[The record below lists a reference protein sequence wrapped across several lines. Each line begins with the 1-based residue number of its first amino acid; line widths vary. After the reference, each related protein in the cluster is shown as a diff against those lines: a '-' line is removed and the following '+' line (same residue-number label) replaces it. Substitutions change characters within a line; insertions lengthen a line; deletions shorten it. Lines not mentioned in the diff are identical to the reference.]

1 MKVSLN
7 WLKRYVNINVTPEE
21 LCERMTSQGFEVEGM
36 EKSALMTNVV
46 VAKILEIEKH
56 PDSDHLQ
63 ICQLD
68 TGAEE
73 KVQIVTGADNVF
85 VGAHVPAALHDSHLP
100 NGMHIKKG
108 KLRGVP
114 SNGMMC
120 SGEELCLKG
129 SGFPGA
135 DVYGILILDEKWA
148 SGTDVNTVIGADDC
162 IIDFSVTSNR
172 PDCNSVLGIAREVAV
187 CLNEEFH
194 IPSTEYTVKKDT
206 VKPIRVT
213 VEDFDL
219 CPRYVGATVEN
230 IRVAPSPKWMCDCL
244 LAAGMRPINNIV
256 DITNFVMLETG
267 QPMHAFDI
275 DDINDAH
282 IIVRRAKENE
292 TLTTLDSKEH
302 TLNNEMLVI
311 ADGARAVG
319 IAGVMGGE
327 NSEIKETT
335 TAIFFESAKFRRDSV
350 RKTARGL
357 GIATEASS
365 RFEKGIDASGCDFA
379 LKRALSLIDELD
391 AGDVTSWNPDV
402 YEALPEDKTILAP
415 LSRIEELLGIKVPTD
430 VILTILKNLGIK
442 TELKDEVITCLI
454 PTRRDDIEGVHDI
467 AEEIIRVYG
476 YDHIISQPLSGVL
489 TRGTKTRQHQ
499 LSDITKE
506 ELLSMGANEIAT
518 YSFISQKAYDL
529 LGISSENT
537 VKLINP
543 LGEDYSIMRTQLFSS
558 MLTVMGTNFNK
569 GTTDMRLFEI
579 SKLFI
584 PKAVPVTE
592 QPEERKTLAIGIM
605 GEKEDFFT
613 LKSMVETIFSRFNI
627 KATYAKSNEPYMHP
641 GRQAVITA
649 GNNVLG
655 YLGEIHPDVA
665 SKFDIDAR
673 PLIAQLDLVNIFA
686 IASSKVLYQALPKY
700 PAIERDLAVL
710 VDVSQEIGPMLDAI
724 RSAGGQLVKEVRL
737 FDIYKSDSLG
747 ENKMSVAFSITMLN
761 PERTLKAVEAQKA
774 FDKIVRSLEYRFGA
788 SLRG

>member
-7 WLKRYVNINVTPEE
+7 WLKRYVDIDVTPEV
-21 LCERMTSQGFEVEGM
+21 LCDKMTSQGFEVEGI
-36 EKSALMTNVV
+36 EKNSVMTNVV

-68 TGAEE
+68 IGQEE
-73 KVQIVTGADNVF
+73 NVQIVTGADNVF
-85 VGAHVPAALHDSHLP
+85 VGAHVPAALNDSHLP

-120 SGEELCLKG
+120 SGEELCLQG

-148 SGTDVNTVIGADDC
+148 PGTDVNTVIGADDC
-162 IIDFSVTSNR
+162 VIDFSVTSNR

-187 CLNEEFH
+187 CLNKEIKLPEVN
-194 IPSTEYTVKKDT
+194 YTVKKDAET
-206 VKPIRVT
+206 PISVT

-219 CPRYVGATVEN
+219 CPRYIGASVEN
-230 IRVAPSPKWMCDCL
+230 IRVAPSPKWMADCL
-244 LAAGMRPINNIV
+244 LSAGMRPINNIV

-267 QPMHAFDI
+267 QPMHAFDVE
-275 DDINDAH
+275 DIAKNS
-282 IIVRRAKENE
+282 IIVRRAYEGEK
-292 TLTTLDSKEH
+292 LTTLDSKEH

-311 ADGARAVG
+311 ADGERSVG

-327 NSEIKETT
+327 NSEIKESTK
-335 TAIFFESAKFRRDSV
+335 AIFFESAKFRRDSV

-357 GIATEASS
+357 GIQTEASS

-402 YEALPEDKTILAP
+402 YETLPEAKTIVAP
-415 LSRIEELLGIKVPTD
+415 LARIEELLGITVPTD
-430 VILTILKNLGIK
+430 IILSILKNLGIK
-442 TELKDEVITCLI
+442 ATLENDVITCLV

-467 AEEIIRVYG
+467 SEEIIRVYG
-476 YDHIISQPLSGVL
+476 YDHIISRPLSGVL
-489 TRGTKTRQHQ
+489 TRGTKTKQHQ

-518 YSFISQKAYDL
+518 YSFISQKAYDM

-558 MLTVMGTNFNK
+558 MLTVMATNFNK
-569 GTTDMRLFEI
+569 GTSDMRLFEI

-584 PKAVPVTE
+584 PKEIPVTE
-592 QPEERKTLAIGIM
+592 QPEERKALAIGVM

-613 LKSMVETIFSRFNI
+613 LKAMVETIFKRFNI
-627 KATYAKSNEPYMHP
+627 KATYAKSEEPYMHP
-641 GRQAVITA
+641 GRQAVIMQ

-655 YLGEIHPDVA
+655 FMGEIHPDVA
-665 SKFDIDAR
+665 NKFDIEGR
-673 PLIAQLDLVNIFA
+673 PLIAQLDLVNVFA
-686 IASSKVLYQALPKY
+686 IANSKVLYTALPKY

-710 VDVSQEIGPMLDAI
+710 VDTSQEIGPMLDAI
-724 RSAGGQLVKEVRL
+724 KSAGGQLVKEVKL
-737 FDIYKSDSLG
+737 FDIYKSESLG

-761 PERTLKAVEAQKA
+761 PERTLKAEEAQKA